1 LGKIPT
7 RHNFQNSV
15 MSLEAKSLQCTETLQ
30 EINCMPDNS
39 KHKQLHAVAS
49 SDTNTMAIR
58 ATQSRQKRVSCL
70 VLWYP
75 GASQKTQK
83 MFCYRTSTNSWGFP
97 GGLTQQCE
105 SFKGALERITNESCI
120 FPTKELQHWVL
131 NAIMKP
137 SAENMVCMT
146 EIYSHM
152 GWQHQ
157 QTISQFECMHC
168 GYQISLLFTKF
179 HQ

>member
-1 LGKIPT
+1 MHSKTCCSKAHYDELKGLGKMPT
-7 RHNFQNSV
+7 RNNFQS
-15 MSLEAKSLQCTETLQ
+15 SLISLKAHPLQCTETLQ
-30 EINCMPDNS
+30 EIKYTPNNS
-39 KHKQLHAVAS
+39 KHKQLYAVTS

-83 MFCYRTSTNSWGFP
+83 MFCYRTNTNSWGFP

-105 SFKGALERITNESCI
+105 SFKGALARIATESCI
-120 FPTKELQHWVL
+120 FANKELQHWVL

-137 SAENMVCMT
+137 SAENMVCMA
-146 EIYSHM
+146 ENIFPYGM
-152 GWQHQ
+152 
-157 QTISQFECMHC
+157 
-168 GYQISLLFTKF
+168 
-179 HQ
+179 